1 MKKIILL
8 TLTFFSLNVFAAQ
21 ECSYN
26 FQLANATI
34 EILDNSQVVQQNF
47 TISRGQNSPDG
58 LCKKYRVFFSKGL
71 ANSYQRKAYMFLF
84 GGYLNYN
91 LHQLV
96 NQSGILKDFG
106 DAVSANEFIEGNS
119 PDRFTTYTNRLF
131 ISVPGTGSSVLRS
144 GTYYDIVQASV
155 YGYNQSSG
163 NYLFEETSNF
173 TVVIYVPKKVYVSIL
188 DEGGVFDAS
197 STTKVIDFGILALN
211 QERGAD
217 LRVLSNGSYQLKLSS
232 QNNGNL
238 TFSNGE
244 TVAYA
249 LRVNGS
255 SVSLSGTSSS
265 PVTIGSGD
273 ATSNQGDRYNLK
285 VRITESTNNK
295 SAGMYQDIITITAI
309 AN

>member
-8 TLTFFSLNVFAAQ
+8 TLIFFSLNVFAAQ
-21 ECSYN
+21 ECDYN
-26 FQLANATI
+26 FQLSNATI

-47 TISRGQNSPDG
+47 SISRGQNSPDG
-58 LCKKYRVFFSKGL
+58 LCRKYRVFFSKGM
-71 ANSYQRKAYMFLF
+71 ANSYQRKAFMQL
-84 GGYLNYN
+84 GPYLNYN

-106 DAVSANEFIEGNS
+106 DAVSANEFIEGNA
-119 PDRFTTYTNRLF
+119 PDKLTTYTNRLF

-155 YGYNQSSG
+155 YGFNESSG
-163 NYLFEETSNF
+163 NYFFEETTNF

-197 STTKVIDFGILALN
+197 STSKVLDFGNLALN

-217 LRVLSNGSYQLKLSS
+217 LRIMSNGSYQLKLSS

-238 TFSNGE
+238 KLSNGD

-255 SVSLSGTSSS
+255 NVSLNGTSNS

-273 ATSNQGDRYNLK
+273 ATSSQGERYNLK
-285 VRITESTNNK
+285 VRITESTDNK